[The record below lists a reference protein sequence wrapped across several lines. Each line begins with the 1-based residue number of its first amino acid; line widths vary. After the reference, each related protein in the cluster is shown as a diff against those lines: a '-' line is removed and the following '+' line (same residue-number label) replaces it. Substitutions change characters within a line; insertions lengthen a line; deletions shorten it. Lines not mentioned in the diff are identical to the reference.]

1 MFKKVERGGNM
12 KWAIGFLLM
21 ILIVLLT
28 GWYMEGKK
36 YNKKATIKQIYNK
49 SYKEKKKIVNYML
62 GLVVL
67 CIITLL
73 ML

>member
-1 MFKKVERGGNM
+1 MKVGDTM
-12 KWAIGFLLM
+12 KLVISLLL
-21 ILIVLLT
+21 ILLIVLLT

-36 YNKKATIKQIYNK
+36 YNKRATLKQIYNK
-49 SYKEKKKIVNYML
+49 TDKEKKKVVNFMV

-73 ML
+73 V

>member
-1 MFKKVERGGNM
+1 M
-12 KWAIGFLLM
+12 KLAISLLL
-21 ILIVLLT
+21 ILLIVLLT

-36 YNKKATIKQIYNK
+36 YNKRATLKQIYNK
-49 SYKEKKKIVNYML
+49 TDKEKKKVVNFMV

-73 ML
+73 V

>member
-1 MFKKVERGGNM
+1 M
-12 KWAIGFLLM
+12 KAGDTMKLVISLLL
-21 ILIVLLT
+21 ILLIVLLT

-36 YNKKATIKQIYNK
+36 YNKRATLKQIYNK
-49 SYKEKKKIVNYML
+49 TDKEKKKVVNFMV

-73 ML
+73 V